1 MTFNMPKNKFE
12 EPEVEKESSITEP
25 LKKVSEKKI
34 NEVLNRG
41 LNTAKSQEVLND
53 KAKSFSLDIMESQLK
68 IIGELCDK
76 RPKKPGRRISL
87 SKQDWI
93 MEAVIEKI
101 ERETKKYL

>member
-1 MTFNMPKNKFE
+1 MAKNINKFE
-12 EPEVEKESSITEP
+12 EPEVEKEPSIP
-25 LKKVSEKKI
+25 KPVKKVSEKKI

-41 LNTAKSQEVLND
+41 LNTSKNSEVIND

-68 IIGELCDK
+68 IIGDLCDK

-93 MEAVIEKI
+93 LEAVLEKI
-101 ERETKKYL
+101 ERETKKYS